1 MRIMKDWKKIYSN
14 NNLATAM
21 MVTDLLIQNEVPAKL
36 LDRQDSSYVFLG
48 EVEVYVPTDFEN
60 IAQVVL
66 KTIEENPLEA

>member
-1 MRIMKDWKKIYSN
+1 MKDWKKIYSN

-48 EVEVYVPTDFEN
+48 EVEVYVPNDFVN
-60 IAQVVL
+60 IAHVVL
-66 KTIEENPLEA
+66 KTIEQNTLEA

>member
-1 MRIMKDWKKIYSN
+1 MKDWKKIYSN

-48 EVEVYVPTDFEN
+48 EVEVYVPNEF
-60 IAQVVL
+60 IHVAQTVL
-66 KTIEENPLEA
+66 KTIEQNTLDA

>member
-1 MRIMKDWKKIYSN
+1 MKDWEKVYSN

-48 EVEVYVPTDFEN
+48 EVEVYVPNDFVN
-60 IAQVVL
+60 IAKMVL
-66 KTIEENPLEA
+66 KTIEQNTMEA

>member
-1 MRIMKDWKKIYSN
+1 MKDWKKIYSN

-48 EVEVYVPTDFEN
+48 EAEVYVPNEFVD
-60 IAQVVL
+60 IAQTVL
-66 KTIEENPLEA
+66 KTIEQNTLDA